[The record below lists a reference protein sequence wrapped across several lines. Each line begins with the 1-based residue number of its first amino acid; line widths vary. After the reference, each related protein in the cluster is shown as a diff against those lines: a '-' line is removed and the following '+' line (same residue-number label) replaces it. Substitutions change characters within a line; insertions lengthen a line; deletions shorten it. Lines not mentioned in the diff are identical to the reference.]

1 MIILLAI
8 LGGAIGAVFGP
19 VGFIAGAAFGA
30 ALASSI
36 LDDDDDLD
44 RFDHEDSAL
53 ADSEPNNGFMDECH
67 INPATGL
74 PMAHGGIGG
83 FDVGGNP
90 FGFDLSPDGIDISF
104 SSIDDDPFCNDLN
117 DSF

>member
-1 MIILLAI
+1 MIIFLAI

-19 VGFIAGAAFGA
+19 VGSIAGAAFGA
-30 ALASSI
+30 TLASSL

-44 RFDHEDSAL
+44 CFDHEESAVT
-53 ADSEPNNGFMDECH
+53 ASEPDDGFMDEFH

-74 PMAHGGIGG
+74 PMVQGSIGG

-90 FGFDLSPDGIDISF
+90 YGFDLSPDSIDT
-104 SSIDDDPFCNDLN
+104 SIDDDPFSNDLN
-117 DSF
+117 DPF